1 MGGSEMARQFRKWC
15 VRAKAAHVRM
25 CTLADSTTI
34 NAQPRRELET
44 HPAEQRLYIA
54 ALTANVLDCAAAEC
68 AAAGIDAFFTKP
80 LRDDA
85 IATLW
90 EGAQARNAST
100 E

>member
-1 MGGSEMARQFRKWC
+1 MARQFRKWC
-15 VRAKAAHVRM
+15 VRAAAAHV
-25 CTLADSTTI
+25 CICALI
-34 NAQPRRELET
+34 HAQLRRELET